1 MITQLSDELRSAE
14 LFACF
19 AFALYPIVAEL
30 DQRFVPAGCR
40 TTATKDRHANTPV
53 PNFICATKPNT
64 LVASAVNIPNVDPI
78 RFDTKFIFC

>member
-40 TTATKDRHANTPV
+40 TTATRDRHNNAPV
-53 PNFICATKPNT
+53 PNFIGATKPSMFA
-64 LVASAVNIPNVDPI
+64 ASNVHIPNLDAV
-78 RFDTKFIFC
+78 RFDTKSIVP